1 METAF
6 LATCS
11 GGSPSPNIA
20 FISEYDA
27 LPSIGHACGH
37 NLIAEVGVA
46 AGLGLMAVLNSSTVI
61 KGKVNTILRKNI
73 CYKLFSFF
81 H

>member
-6 LATCS
+6 RATFIS
-11 GGSPSPNIA
+11 TSSTPNIA

-46 AGLGLMAVLNSSTVI
+46 AGLGLMAALQSSNDI
-61 KGKVNTILRKNI
+61 KGKV
-73 CYKLFSFF
+73 KLSI
-81 H
+81 